1 MPSYRDPPPQRAAD
15 WSDGETSVLIGA
27 WGPANQRRRS
37 GRLALKDW
45 LAVASAVNAHGAAA
59 GRRSNRTRAQCQNRV
74 RWLKRR
80 YKKELLSEPSAWRHL
95 PRLRA
100 SLASPD
106 GPPPGFAAVK
116 TPASVKEE
124 TSEKTEQVVRGGGG
138 GLAGCWTTTTVPR
151 KPRNGPA
158 GTGAL
163 FPSAVVTKLA
173 EVYERVELAR
183 LESEKVKMEVEAE
196 KAILDAVKIE

>member
-124 TSEKTEQVVRGGGG
+124 EETSEKTEQVVRGGSG
-138 GLAGCWTTTTVPR
+138 GLAGCWTTV
-151 KPRNGPA
+151 PRNGSA
-158 GTGAL
+158 GAGL
-163 FPSAVVTKLA
+163 FPAAVATKLT